1 MNYVV
6 NALEG
11 LLNMGREIWSVI
23 VRNPVL
29 IRSYGMNSVVKPTD
43 KRRLLKIKLKS
54 LAAEAK
60 IIRLEEES
68 LRRTQKQHLN
78 ELREEM
84 ANHRRGI
91 VRYESRHAGL
101 AYAFIRGKGYREVE
115 PRGDHTKVDAVKV
128 HVMVCKYG
136 SQKMPVE
143 FLKTWLDAPMR
154 DKPPRKPRV
163 PYQRP
168 VVVDAVQASA

>member
-1 MNYVV
+1 MN
-6 NALEG
+6 A
-11 LLNMGREIWSVI
+11 I
-23 VRNPVL
+23 VR
-29 IRSYGMNSVVKPTD
+29 PTD

-68 LRRTQKQHLN
+68 LRRTQKQHLH

-115 PRGDHTKVDAVKV
+115 PRGDHLKVDAAKV
-128 HVMVCKYG
+128 HVMVSKYG
-136 SQKMPVE
+136 SQKVPLD
-143 FLKTWLDAPMR
+143 FLKAWFDAPMR

-163 PYQRP
+163 PYVGTRQ
-168 VVVDAVQASA
+168 VDAVQVTA

>member
-1 MNYVV
+1 MN
-6 NALEG
+6 A
-11 LLNMGREIWSVI
+11 I
-23 VRNPVL
+23 VR
-29 IRSYGMNSVVKPTD
+29 STD

-68 LRRTQKQHLN
+68 LRRTQKQHLH

-91 VRYESRHAGL
+91 VRYESRHTGL

-115 PRGDHTKVDAVKV
+115 PRGVVKAEGAVIPFIDIPKV
-128 HVMVCKYG
+128 HAMVCKYG
-136 SQKMPVE
+136 SQKVPLD
-143 FLKTWLDAPMR
+143 FLTTWFDAPMR

-168 VVVDAVQASA
+168 VSVDAVQASA